1 MSMAATLLARKQQ
14 LMERL
19 QEMPGSHERDE
30 IERLLAQIDA
40 GLNLLD
46 EASESDEEPRSR
58 S

>member
-19 QEMPGSHERDE
+19 QETPGSHERDE

-40 GLNLLD
+40 ALNLLD
-46 EASESDEEPRSR
+46 EAPPESDGERS

>member
-14 LMERL
+14 LTERL

-30 IERLLAQIDA
+30 IERLFAQIDA

-46 EASESDEEPRSR
+46 EASESDDERS